1 MTSWRSTLREALVSG
16 SVASAVSALTLAIAG
31 RYDGPQRP
39 AAPINAISH
48 WIHGDSALHKDKP
61 TLRYTLTG
69 YLIHHAASI
78 FWAVLH
84 AQAWNRRHEAIDPL
98 PAMATAAVT
107 AGVACF
113 VDFQLTPQRL
123 TPGFEHRLSRPAL
136 AGVYAS
142 FALGLA
148 LGSFLATRRR

>member
-1 MTSWRSTLREALVSG
+1 MTSWRSSLREALISG
-16 SVASAVSALTLAIAG
+16 SAASAASALALLLAG
-31 RYDGPQRP
+31 KLEPQRP
-39 AAPINAISH
+39 AAPLNAISH
-48 WIHGDSALHKDKP
+48 WIYGDSALHKDKP
-61 TLRYTLTG
+61 TLRHTLTG

-84 AQAWNRRHEAIDPL
+84 AQVWNRRQKAIEPL
-98 PAMATAAVT
+98 PAIATAAAT

-113 VDFQLTPQRL
+113 VDFQLTPHRL